1 MQSECVNINLFQF
14 QKHLKTHTVS
24 LRLEKSCLSS
34 YRYSIIFIFA
44 LSSSSVLF
52 ISRNE
57 LHRSSCVSC
66 NLKTIMKP
74 RMTKCEDITQR
85 TVYTVHRCELVT
97 HISFAM
103 DHSSRI
109 RIITFLHLRPR
120 RKLHSAC
127 LQPDC
132 HTDQEKK
139 KRERE
144 KINKFKKRE
153 RATWPAGSN
162 YLHQT
167 VVILQ
172 GHDACTAWVFFFFLF
187 LLLLLSPPL
196 PYSTTPTLLQACTR

>member
-109 RIITFLHLRPR
+109 RIITFLHG
-120 RKLHSAC
+120 ANFT
-127 LQPDC
+127 QPVC
-132 HTDQEKK
+132 NLTVILIKKKK